1 MLALTKKSFLENLK
15 NKQLRYSSAS
25 KRSKMLQIKPDA
37 AN

>member
-15 NKQLRYSSAS
+15 NKQLRHSSAS

>member
-15 NKQLRYSSAS
+15 NKQLRHFCAS
-25 KRSKMLQIKPDA
+25 KRRKMQQIKPDA